1 MEIRWGLSELPG
13 LLAELGIDRPLLV
26 ASGRWSPD
34 RLPVEVAG
42 VWSEVPSDRID
53 DAVEA
58 ARVGD
63 GLLALGGGSAIDLP

>member
-13 LLAELGIDRPLLV
+13 LLAELGIERPFLV
-26 ASGRWSPD
+26 ASDRWSSD

-42 VWSEVPSDRID
+42 IWSEVPSDRIE

-58 ARVGD
+58 ASW
-63 GLLALGGGSAIDLP
+63 ATACSPSAGVARST

>member
-13 LLAELGIDRPLLV
+13 LLAELGIAQPFLV
-26 ASGRWSPD
+26 ASDRWSPD

-42 VWSEVPSDRID
+42 VWSEVPSERID

-58 ARVGD
+58 SERRRWAARPRWG
-63 GLLALGGGSAIDLP
+63 